1 MNKSLKNTKQGNAI
15 NAVFLLCIFLAEAV
29 MCWFYT
35 NTHDDYLTAGLKTV
49 AEAWDYSI
57 HYGNGRLLGNALVEI
72 FCNRHLLNTLFKGAC
87 IFLIIAL
94 LSYCCGKFSRKNLI
108 VFFCLVN
115 CLPILFYR
123 EVFVWSHGFYNY
135 IPPVVLMLISLSI
148 LKSIYE
154 KGKINKAIAC
164 PLLIICGFS
173 AQLFS
178 ENSTV
183 VNIALAGVILLVFII
198 EKKKTAPVLINLFSA
213 IAGAA
218 VMVAV
223 PRIYKVTHEMDFY
236 RGFLGG
242 DLNSIIASVK
252 GNIGRIIKYIGDM
265 YPLWILLSIIIL
277 IALNKRKSRLSSFS
291 RIVFNV
297 FFSLSFL
304 IFIPRIL
311 FSYGII
317 EDETFISKY
326 VNAALIV
333 IYIIFALAAL
343 MILFTKDE
351 LKSAFIFIPLAIIS
365 VGELVIVHPIGY
377 RCLFITYILLTI
389 PIVDLTNTV
398 LKECKSVKKTF
409 YTAIVLISVIA
420 FAANLYHYSS
430 ISKINEVRIEY
441 AQEQIED
448 GKYDIEIIKL
458 PYEKWLWLPNKSY
471 AYKYTFNHGDPEE
484 MTFSYITY
492 EEYINQH
499 SS

>member
-15 NAVFLLCIFLAEAV
+15 NAVFLLCIFLAEAI

-72 FCNRHLLNTLFKGAC
+72 FCNRHLLNTLFKAAC

-135 IPPVVLMLISLSI
+135 IPLVVLMLISLSI

-154 KGKINKAIAC
+154 KGKINKAIAY

-183 VNIALAGVILLVFII
+183 VNIALAGVILLIFII
-198 EKKKTAPVLINLFSA
+198 EKKKPAPVLIYLFSA

-223 PRIYKVTHEMDFY
+223 PRT
-236 RGFLGG
+236 LT
-242 DLNSIIASVK
+242 S
-252 GNIGRIIKYIGDM
+252 
-265 YPLWILLSIIIL
+265 
-277 IALNKRKSRLSSFS
+277 SRPPRSS
-291 RIVFNV
+291 R
-297 FFSLSFL
+297 
-304 IFIPRIL
+304 
-311 FSYGII
+311 
-317 EDETFISKY
+317 
-326 VNAALIV
+326 A
-333 IYIIFALAAL
+333 
-343 MILFTKDE
+343 
-351 LKSAFIFIPLAIIS
+351 
-365 VGELVIVHPIGY
+365 
-377 RCLFITYILLTI
+377 
-389 PIVDLTNTV
+389 
-398 LKECKSVKKTF
+398 
-409 YTAIVLISVIA
+409 
-420 FAANLYHYSS
+420 
-430 ISKINEVRIEY
+430 
-441 AQEQIED
+441 
-448 GKYDIEIIKL
+448 
-458 PYEKWLWLPNKSY
+458 
-471 AYKYTFNHGDPEE
+471 
-484 MTFSYITY
+484 
-492 EEYINQH
+492 
-499 SS
+499 

>member
-1 MNKSLKNTKQGNAI
+1 MNKSLKNTKQGNAF
-15 NAVFLLCIFLAEAV
+15 NAFFLLCIFLAEAV

-72 FCNRHLLNTLFKGAC
+72 FCNRHLLNTLFKAAC

-154 KGKINKAIAC
+154 KGKINKAIAY

-183 VNIALAGVILLVFII
+183 VNIALAGVILLIFII
-198 EKKKTAPVLINLFSA
+198 EKKKPAPVLIYLFSA

-223 PRIYKVTHEMDFY
+223 PRIYKVTDEMDFY

-242 DLNSIIASVK
+242 DLKSIILSVG
-252 GNIGRIIKYIGDM
+252 GNIGRLIKYIGDM
-265 YPLWILLSIIIL
+265 YPLWILLSVIIL
-277 IALNKRKSRLSSFS
+277 IAVNKRKDRLSSLS
-291 RIVFNV
+291 RITFNV

-317 EDETFISKY
+317 EDEAFISKY
-326 VNAALIV
+326 ANIALIV
-333 IYIIFALAAL
+333 IYIIFTLAAL
-343 MILFTKDE
+343 IKLFTKDE

-365 VGELVIVHPIGY
+365 VGELIIVYPIGY
-377 RCLFITYILLTI
+377 RCLFITYILLSI
-389 PIVDLTNTV
+389 PIADLTNTV
-398 LKECKSVKKTF
+398 LKDCKLSKKAI
-409 YTAIVLISVIA
+409 YAAIVLISAIA
-420 FAANLYHYSS
+420 FAVNLYHYSS

-499 SS
+499 SN